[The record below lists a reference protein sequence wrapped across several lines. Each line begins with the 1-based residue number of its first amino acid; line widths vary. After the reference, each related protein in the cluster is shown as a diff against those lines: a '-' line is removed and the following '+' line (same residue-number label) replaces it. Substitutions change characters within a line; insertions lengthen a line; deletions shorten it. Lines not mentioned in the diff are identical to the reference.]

1 MKKDSFTKTGLSN
14 GYPGDEMISRHPSC
28 FTDYLFPVIGVLI
41 VILTNLPFFILGKN
55 CVIDVHEQLDGELVA
70 YILGSKYMFTGTS
83 VFPEFLGGLPAQ
95 ALTPP
100 SYGTLLFYKLFDP
113 LYAYLINQLFV
124 TILGFIGMY
133 FWSVRLTGKRFISLF
148 SAVLFSLLPFFTV
161 YGISVSGIP
170 LVALAFF
177 NLGDFGKREYKS
189 GRERITV
196 FVLSYLSIA
205 VYCVFSSLILCGYA
219 VCAVYMLAAIIALVT
234 KKKSKIGKEGVIR
247 IWAGFILLC
256 GIFLLFNRNLIL
268 QILIPDKGFLS
279 HKSEVVLNSENFI
292 EKFIGLFVKGADA
305 VPSLHFFIFIMAFAA
320 IIGFIAS
327 GKVNRY
333 YVAMVI
339 GVLLALLIALF
350 SAFMS
355 SKAVVDRLN
364 EMSGAVKA
372 FQIDRFYWL
381 YPFIWYTV
389 FALIGTILTERFP
402 KYKIGFIVFLVLAL
416 PTAGYVLKESQFK
429 ENALEFVR
437 KESTALTW
445 DDFFCEEEF
454 KEVGDYIKDEYGLEQ
469 SEYRVGCLGIEPS
482 IALYNGFYTIDGYSN
497 NYELS
502 YKHRFRNV
510 IAKEL
515 EKNDYNRVYFDNWG
529 NRCYLLSSEYYGIRL
544 MTKYEHAHY
553 DNLELNTS
561 ALKDLGC
568 RFILSAGEIAEAEAK
583 GYKLCKTFD
592 SYDYSYFIY
601 LYEVL

>member
-1 MKKDSFTKTGLSN
+1 
-14 GYPGDEMISRHPSC
+14 
-28 FTDYLFPVIGVLI
+28 
-41 VILTNLPFFILGKN
+41 
-55 CVIDVHEQLDGELVA
+55 
-70 YILGSKYMFTGTS
+70 
-83 VFPEFLGGLPAQ
+83 
-95 ALTPP
+95 
-100 SYGTLLFYKLFDP
+100 
-113 LYAYLINQLFV
+113 
-124 TILGFIGMY
+124 
-133 FWSVRLTGKRFISLF
+133 
-148 SAVLFSLLPFFTV
+148 
-161 YGISVSGIP
+161 
-170 LVALAFF
+170 
-177 NLGDFGKREYKS
+177 
-189 GRERITV
+189 
-196 FVLSYLSIA
+196 
-205 VYCVFSSLILCGYA
+205 
-219 VCAVYMLAAIIALVT
+219 
-234 KKKSKIGKEGVIR
+234 
-247 IWAGFILLC
+247 
-256 GIFLLFNRNLIL
+256 
-268 QILIPDKGFLS
+268 
-279 HKSEVVLNSENFI
+279 
-292 EKFIGLFVKGADA
+292 
-305 VPSLHFFIFIMAFAA
+305 MAFAA

-364 EMSGAVKA
+364 EMTGAVKA

-497 NYELS
+497 NYELT

-515 EKNDYNRVYFDNWG
+515 EKNDYNRVYFDTWG
-529 NRCYLLSSEYYGIRL
+529 NRCYLFSSEYYGIRL

-568 RFILSAGEIAEAEAK
+568 RFIISAGPIAEAEAK